1 MTQTIS
7 LKESVRWL
15 KMFSAD
21 MRFSQNRA
29 AIAWTLLFACMVLI
43 FSTPASASLIGHY
56 KMDQPTWSG
65 NNSITDYSGN
75 GNHGTPLNG
84 TSSPSQTTSGRLC
97 NASNHANDNLVWFNY
112 HSDSIAIFNNLDV
125 DSNIGNRG
133 SVSLWYQYRSG
144 GGSTD
149 REIFDATGLSGWFI
163 FWTYYQFDLQR
174 LNNGAIQFTLDD
186 SSNNQ
191 QRVVSSSNVA
201 PDNTWVHITVTWNLP
216 SQRVR
221 LYINGS
227 LVDTEGGMS
236 SSMGT
241 FNVLTFGDS
250 NSVLE
255 LFGSNDGPG
264 RSAHGYLDDIRVYNH
279 ELSSSEITT
288 IYGLENPCTS
298 LSGCNGYYN
307 AALQNHGSSNN
318 ISFGY
323 NAHVKENPT
332 SALRTAN
339 SISKNG
345 GSSTSTCEFFDC
357 TSTGSAASSFTLQS
371 FQTTSASNTV
381 SVASSG
387 SATVGSDGTNEFLSV
402 TSNYL
407 STLTFSNTQSTYKIK
422 TLSLGNQS
430 TNYFAPGDYWIE
442 NLSISSQARVET
454 TGSGTV
460 RLHVLN
466 NFSVGSSARLN
477 PPSSGVVGDPED
489 LVIIARGTV
498 TTNSSSDV
506 NAILYGASTFTGGSS
521 ATWVG
526 SILSGSMSFNSSS
539 QVYFDY
545 AGIKNANFNEA
556 CTGGPAPSIDH
567 FVISHD
573 GSGYFCAAESITVT
587 AKDSSN
593 STITDFTDGI
603 TLDTQTG
610 KGTWTLTTGN
620 GSFSD
625 ATANDGQATYTFA
638 DSDNGVAV
646 FSLDYQEGTT
656 PIDVD
661 AYLTSNS
668 STRDNDSEGNLTFAA
683 SGFSLTATEITDP
696 TSFTSFATTL
706 TAGTSQTLH
715 VTAYGTTATDT
726 ECGIIESYTGS
737 KTLNFWFSYVDPT
750 GSDAPTINGTDAGTS
765 LGAAPNESVT
775 FTNGKASVSLEYADV
790 GIIRVNVADT
800 SPNPDMT
807 GNTNDF
813 VVEPSDLQFTID
825 DNSGATTVAGDA
837 FKFANEEFTV
847 VVTGYNS
854 DGASTPSFGQET
866 TGVLTKAVNTSVSST
881 LVAPSGGS
889 SGTFTNSSGFSS
901 GSSGTITGGFKW
913 SEVGAIRL
921 SASLNNYMGG
931 GGTITSSSPI
941 VVGRFVPRYFDVS
954 STSLTQGCNANGF
967 SYMAQNFTGAVTVT
981 AKNVDGGVT
990 TNYETTGSFAT
1001 LDLSNTSS
1009 FDLSGVN
1016 DVGGSP
1022 TVLTS
1027 RLSKSSASYTSS
1039 PNWNNGVASA
1049 TFTATMSKNS
1059 PADGPYPSGS
1069 IGVNF
1074 TETHNSKVT
1083 DLITSAKNLDI
1094 NNDSVNDVASVGTG
1108 VFRHGRLYLGNVSGS
1123 EHYPLTMTL
1132 ESQYWNGSAF
1142 QRNTLDSSCTSITP
1156 TLTYGNPLTLG
1167 DLETSC
1173 FATDGATG
1181 LSSGVTSILL
1191 EKDIVSCATAATGPG
1206 VKGTVSV
1213 RATSDSWLQ
1222 YDFHGSG
1229 NAHAEAT
1236 ATFGIFEGRD
1246 PVIIIEDA
1254 YR

>member
-1 MTQTIS
+1 MYKCLS
-7 LKESVRWL
+7 LTDRYLQRLLIV
-15 KMFSAD
+15 
-21 MRFSQNRA
+21 A
-29 AIAWTLLFACMVLI
+29 AALLLI
-43 FSTPASASLIGHY
+43 PAPASASLIGHY

-97 NASNHANDNLVWFNY
+97 NASNHANDNLVWLNY

-125 DSNIGNRG
+125 DANIGNRG
-133 SVSLWYQYRSG
+133 SIALWYQYRSG

-174 LNNGAIQFTLDD
+174 LSNGAIQFTLDD
-186 SSNNQ
+186 SRNRQ

-201 PDNTWVHITVTWNLP
+201 TDNTWVHITVTWDLP
-216 SQRVR
+216 NQRVR

-227 LVDTEGGMS
+227 LVDTEGGMD

-250 NSVLE
+250 NSVIE

-279 ELSSSEITT
+279 ELTSGEITT
-288 IYGLENPCTS
+288 IYGLENPCAS

-307 AALQNHGSSNN
+307 AALQNHGSSNS

-332 SALRTAN
+332 SVLATAN

-357 TSTGSAASSFTLQS
+357 TNSGSAASSFTLQS
-371 FQTTSASNTV
+371 FQTTSASDTV

-387 SATVGSDGTNEFLSV
+387 SATVGADSTTEFLSV
-402 TSNYL
+402 TSNYQ

-454 TGSGTV
+454 TGSGSV

-477 PPSSGVVGDPED
+477 PPGSGVVGDPED

-526 SILSGSMSFNSSS
+526 AILAGNISFNSSS

-545 AGIKNANFNEA
+545 AGIKNADFNEA
-556 CTGGPAPSIDH
+556 CTGGPTPTIDH
-567 FVISHD
+567 FLISHD

-587 AKDSSN
+587 ARDSGS
-593 STITDFTDGI
+593 STITDFTQGI

-610 KGTWTLTTGN
+610 KGTWSLTTGN

-646 FSLDYQEGTT
+646 FSLDYQEGTI

-696 TSFTSFATTL
+696 TSFTSYATTL

-715 VTAYGTTATDT
+715 LTAYGTTATDT

-750 GSDAPTINGTDAGTS
+750 GSDAPTINGTDAGIN
-765 LGAAPNESVT
+765 LGVAPNESVT
-775 FTNGKASVSLEYADV
+775 FTSGKASVSLEYADV
-790 GIIRVNVADT
+790 GQIRVYVADT
-800 SPNPDMT
+800 SPDPDMT

-813 VVEPSDLQFTID
+813 VVEPADLQFTVT
-825 DNSGATTVAGDA
+825 DNPGATTVLGNA
-837 FKFANEEFTV
+837 FKFAGQQFDV
-847 VVTGYNS
+847 VVTGVNS
-854 DGASTPSFGQET
+854 DGDPTPSFGSENTVLLNKGINT
-866 TGVLTKAVNTSVSST
+866 TVSAT
-881 LVAPSGGS
+881 LVAPAAGN
-889 SGTFTNSSGFSS
+889 SGTFTDVTGFSNN
-901 GSSGTITGGFKW
+901 GSAAITGGFKW

-921 SASLNNYMGG
+921 SASLSNYLGG
-931 GGTITSSSPI
+931 GGSVTSSSPI
-941 VVGRFVPRYFDVS
+941 VIGRFVPRYFDIT
-954 STSLTQGCNANGF
+954 STSVTQGCSSGGY
-967 SYMAQNFTGAVTVT
+967 SYMGQNFSAAATVT
-981 AKNVDGGVT
+981 AKNADGAAT
-990 TNYETTGSFAT
+990 TNYRTVGSFAT
-1001 LDLSNTSS
+1001 LNLSNVASYDVS
-1009 FDLSGVN
+1009 AVN

-1027 RLSKSSASYTSS
+1027 RINKDSATSS
-1039 PNWNNGVASA
+1039 NWVDGVATVTLNASMDKA
-1049 TFTATMSKNS
+1049 SS
-1059 PADGPYPSGS
+1059 PDGPYTSLSLGLNLS
-1069 IGVNF
+1069 
-1074 TETHNSKVT
+1074 ETHNSLLT
-1083 DLITSAKNLDI
+1083 DLISSAKNLDI
-1094 NNDSVNDVASVGTG
+1094 DNDGGSDVASLGSG
-1108 VFRHGRLYLGNVSGS
+1108 VFRHGRLYMGNVSGS
-1123 EHYPLTMTL
+1123 EHYPLTMAL
-1132 ESQYWNGSAF
+1132 EAQYWNGSAF
-1142 QRNTLDSSCTSITP
+1142 QRNTLDSCSTMTP
-1156 TLTYGNPLTLG
+1156 TLTYGSPLNSG
-1167 DLETSC
+1167 DLETDC
-1173 FATDGATG
+1173 FDEDGKDV
-1181 LSSGVTSILL
+1181 LSSGATTILL
-1191 EKDIVSCATAATGPG
+1191 EKPIALCTTTETGPG
-1206 VKGTVSV
+1206 VRGTVSV
-1213 RATSDSWLQ
+1213 EATSHSWLQ
-1222 YDFHGSG
+1222 YNFHGSG
-1229 NAHAEAT
+1229 NAHAKAT

-1246 PVIIIEDA
+1246 PVIIIQDS